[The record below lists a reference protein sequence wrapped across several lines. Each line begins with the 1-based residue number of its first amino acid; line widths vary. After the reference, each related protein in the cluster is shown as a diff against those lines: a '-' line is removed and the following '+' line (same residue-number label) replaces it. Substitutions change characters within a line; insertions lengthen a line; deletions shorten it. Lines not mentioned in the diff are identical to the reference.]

1 MLRVFKPLPV
11 AHDVHSSDALPPAA
25 RDYARDTL
33 TLGWEER
40 TKARALRRSDGGVE
54 FGTSLPRGAIL
65 RHGDVFVLDVIA
77 TCIEV
82 LEREE
87 PVFVIQPSTPDEW
100 ARFAYQIGNSHQPMM
115 VADASIVC
123 PDVAG
128 MAQVLDYHRIPFTR
142 ARRAF
147 TPIGHVP
154 DHRHQQR

>member
-11 AHDVHSSDALPPAA
+11 ANEVYSASALPAA
-25 RDYARDTL
+25 AGAYAHDTV
-33 TLGWEER
+33 TIGWEER
-40 TKARALRRSDGGVE
+40 MKARALRRSDGGVE
-54 FGTSLPRGAIL
+54 FGTSLPRGTIL
-65 RHGDVFVLDVIA
+65 RHGDLFVLDVVA

-87 PVFVIQPSTPDEW
+87 PVLVIQPATPEDW
-100 ARFAYQIGNSHQPMM
+100 ARFAYHIGNSHQPMM
-115 VADASIVC
+115 VADAAIVC

-142 ARRAF
+142 ARRPF
-147 TPIGHVP
+147 TPIGQLP